1 MLLEGVLDAL
11 LERGLPMDD
20 LRLATFGDTQLLDFL
35 PLRVNAM
42 SQQHECIAERVLAW
56 TLRAVEHND
65 YQPGIEAIGR
75 RFKDRTQR

>member
-1 MLLEGVLDAL
+1 MLPLAPISFNI
-11 LERGLPMDD
+11 ERIDVNGKLTGFS
-20 LRLATFGDTQLLDFL
+20 AQLLDFL

-42 SQQHECIAERVLAW
+42 SQQHERIAERVLAW

-75 RFKDRTQR
+75 SFKARA

>member
-1 MLLEGVLDAL
+1 MAGVRILVDVRWGPTREAIH
-11 LERGLPMDD
+11 
-20 LRLATFGDTQLLDFL
+20 RLATFGDTQLLDFL

-42 SQQHECIAERVLAW
+42 SQQHERIAERVLAW

-75 RFKDRTQR
+75 SFNART